1 MPTLSHTDP
10 QTNSFAMT
18 ANPILRELH
27 RQCLWCSMGYHSE
40 SHPHWAIDRSLLI
53 VGTVHPAHAAL
64 WRRQLRLPSYHT
76 FSPMLS
82 PYEAHRTAWW
92 RRRAATLGL
101 RTNLF
106 ITTLFRLPDQ
116 RKRLLRQ
123 WEQQRHGATSEQ
135 RQEMLTEAE
144 KADAEYR
151 RQYPT
156 DDHIFARRVREQ
168 IGATRRYA

>member
-76 FSPMLS
+76 FSQMLS
-82 PYEAHRTAWW
+82 LTRRTAPPGGAGARQRWDSVP
-92 RRRAATLGL
+92 TCSSLL
-101 RTNLF
+101 CSDCRTSAKGCCAN
-106 ITTLFRLPDQ
+106 
-116 RKRLLRQ
+116 
-123 WEQQRHGATSEQ
+123 GSGNVMA
-135 RQEMLTEAE
+135 
-144 KADAEYR
+144 
-151 RQYPT
+151 
-156 DDHIFARRVREQ
+156 
-168 IGATRRYA
+168 